1 MAFSSL
7 IDRRTSN
14 RRTVSISAR
23 LGELPV
29 SAFLFYVALVAGFL
43 IPLVRDLGG
52 SYILATEWEISR
64 YAFRTSAGA
73 PATFLSY
80 LQQIC
85 LLLLLVKAV
94 FFNRNSHPLLSIFAI
109 TGFGVYGAVEL
120 LIRKTSMLDL
130 LFGSV
135 PITVFLIPLF
145 ILVAGEG
152 DLSERLVRVSPGAAL
167 IAFMLGFGSI
177 VRFHVLC
184 GWDGTIGW
192 SPARDYFALG
202 ISFLWIT
209 AAFAPEWRCGYL
221 KKVLLCAISMLFA
234 VLIATRSWMIQSV
247 LVLLYIAV
255 SSPSMSKKF
264 RRVLYTVVLFMGAIL
279 VASIIF
285 PDALS
290 TFGDRLDEDTRSGQY
305 EIFFSQVDPLSLVL
319 GNGSSAGYTYGTQA
333 NYLFFDN
340 QFIFLM
346 FHYGICPALM
356 LAYVLLKTIVSS
368 NAVNGGSCRFVAV
381 MYLAALLGLSN
392 YYSYALNPGIA
403 CLFIGFGISVSKCGA
418 QKLGQA
424 VSK

>member
-1 MAFSSL
+1 MALSSL
-7 IDRRTSN
+7 IDRRISN
-14 RRTVSISAR
+14 RRTVSISAK

-29 SAFLFYVALVAGFL
+29 SAFLFYIALVAGFL

-52 SYILATEWEISR
+52 SYILATEWEVSR
-64 YAFRTSAGA
+64 YAFSTSAGA

-94 FFNRNSHPLLSIFAI
+94 FFNRNSYP
-109 TGFGVYGAVEL
+109 
-120 LIRKTSMLDL
+120 L

-152 DLSERLVRVSPGAAL
+152 DLSERLVRVSPSAAL
-167 IAFMLGFGSI
+167 VAFVLGFGSI

-264 RRVLYTVVLFMGAIL
+264 RRVLYTVGLFMGAVL

-319 GNGSSAGYTYGTQA
+319 GNGSTAGYTYGTQA

-346 FHYGICPALM
+346 FHYGIGPALM

-368 NAVNGGSCRFVAV
+368 DTANGGSCRFVAV

-418 QKLGQA
+418 QKLEQA